1 MERLTVLDV
10 LKRTEGFLRDRGSE
24 SARLDAE
31 LLMGRTLGLDRVGV
45 YLAYD
50 RPLDEDETDR
60 MRGLVRQRGRGLP
73 VAYLL
78 GAKEFYGLDLAV
90 DSRVLVPRPETECLV
105 DRCLELLG
113 DGPAHVADV
122 GTGSG
127 AIACALAHERPAWT
141 VLATDIDAGAAQV
154 ATDNARRLVPDGR
167 VTVVQADLLGPAEPA
182 SLDLVASNPP
192 YVAEG
197 DPELHPFVA
206 AHEPAAALYAADQ
219 GLGIYRRLMPAAA
232 RALRPGGWLV
242 VELGQGQ
249 AQPVGALAAAA
260 GLVPTDVKPDL
271 SGIPRVLAA
280 RRPEGEPC

>member
-1 MERLTVLDV
+1 MDRLTVLDV
-10 LKRTEGFLRDRGSE
+10 LKRTEGFLRDRGSM

-50 RPLDEDETDR
+50 RPLDGDETDR
-60 MRGLVRQRGRGLP
+60 MRALVRQRGQGLP

-78 GAKEFYGLDLAV
+78 GTKEFYGLELQV
-90 DSRVLVPRPETECLV
+90 DARVLVPRPETECVV

-113 DGPAHVADV
+113 NGPGLAADV

-127 AIACALAHERPAWT
+127 AIACALAHERPELRI
-141 VLATDIDAGAAQV
+141 LATEIEPGAAAV
-154 ATDNARRLVPDGR
+154 ARANVERLVPGR
-167 VTVVQADLLGPAEPA
+167 VDVIEADLLAPAEPD

-197 DPELHPFVA
+197 DPDLHPFVA
-206 AHEPAAALYAADQ
+206 AHEPAAALYASDQ
-219 GLGIYRRLMPAAA
+219 GLGVYRRLVPAAA
-232 RALRPGGWLV
+232 RALKPGGWLV

-249 AQPVGALAAAA
+249 APAVGEIAARA
-260 GLVPTDVKPDL
+260 GLRPCAVKTDL
-271 SGIPRVLAA
+271 SGIARVLSAQ
-280 RRPEGEPC
+280 RPATDPC

>member
-1 MERLTVLDV
+1 MLDV
-10 LKRTEGFLRDRGSE
+10 LKRTEGFLRDRGSM

-60 MRGLVRQRGRGLP
+60 MRGLVRQRSTGLP

-78 GAKEFYGLDLAV
+78 GTKEFYGLDLRV

-105 DRCLELLG
+105 DRCLELL
-113 DGPAHVADV
+113 DDRPARAADV

-127 AIACALAHERPAWT
+127 AIACALAHERAQLQL
-141 VLATDIDAGAAQV
+141 LATDIDPDAV
-154 ATDNARRLVPDGR
+154 AVARANVGRLIPDGR
-167 VTVVQADLLGPAEPA
+167 VTVVQADLLGPTEAG
-182 SLDLVASNPP
+182 SLDLIASNPP
-192 YVAEG
+192 YVAMG
-197 DPELHPFVA
+197 DALLHPHVA
-206 AHEPAAALYAADQ
+206 AHEPAVALYAPDE
-219 GLGIYRRLMPAAA
+219 GLGLYARLMPAAS
-232 RALRPGGWLV
+232 RSLRPGGWLV

-249 AQPVGALAAAA
+249 APAVGDLAARA
-260 GLVPTDVKPDL
+260 GLQVQDVKADL

-280 RRPEGEPC
+280 QRPDAVRC